1 VYYKIGGF
9 MDIMDIDEIIEA
21 ALMEDMPEGDITS
34 ESIID
39 PKSVSEAH
47 MISREKGV
55 LAGIEIAE
63 SVFKKI
69 DHAVEF
75 KKIIKDGQEF
85 NKNHRL
91 AQIKGSSIS
100 ILKGERLALNFIQRL
115 SGIATLT
122 KKCTNVLKGTKTK
135 LLDTRKTTPCL
146 RMLEKY
152 AVRMGGGVNHRLNL
166 SEMILIKD
174 NHLQLV
180 GSIKESIQRA
190 RQSVGDKIKIEVE
203 TTCLDEVKEAIQ
215 YGADI
220 IMLDNMTPQEIR
232 RAVTLVKGKVPLEVS
247 GNINLDNLS
256 EVAGLGVDFISVG
269 SLTHSYK
276 SLDISLDFL

>member
-1 VYYKIGGF
+1 MNIL
-9 MDIMDIDEIIEA
+9 DIDEIIEA
-21 ALMEDMPEGDITS
+21 ALTEDMPEGDITS

-69 DHAVEF
+69 DHTVEF

-85 NKNHRL
+85 NKNRRL

-190 RQSVGDKIKIEVE
+190 RQAVGDKIKIEVE
-203 TTCLDEVKEAIQ
+203 TTCLGEVKEALQ

-269 SLTHSYK
+269 SLTHSYE

>member
-1 VYYKIGGF
+1 
-9 MDIMDIDEIIEA
+9 MNIMDIDEIIEA
-21 ALMEDMPEGDITS
+21 ALIEDMPEGDITS

-69 DHAVEF
+69 DHTVEF

-85 NKNHRL
+85 NESHRL

-100 ILKGERLALNFIQRL
+100 ILKGERLALNFVQRL

-190 RQSVGDKIKIEVE
+190 RQSAGDNIKIEVE
-203 TTCLDEVKEAIQ
+203 TTCLDEVKEALQ

>member
-1 VYYKIGGF
+1 
-9 MDIMDIDEIIEA
+9 MNIMDIDEIIEA
-21 ALMEDMPEGDITS
+21 ALIEDMPEGDITS

-69 DHAVEF
+69 DHTVEF

-85 NKNHRL
+85 NESHRL

-203 TTCLDEVKEAIQ
+203 TTCLDEVKEALQ

>member
-1 VYYKIGGF
+1 
-9 MDIMDIDEIIEA
+9 
-21 ALMEDMPEGDITS
+21 MPEGDITS

-69 DHAVEF
+69 DRTVEF

-122 KKCTNVLKGTKTK
+122 KKCTDVLKGTKTK

-174 NHLQLV
+174 NHLKLV

-190 RQSVGDKIKIEVE
+190 RHSVGDKIKIEVE
-203 TTCLDEVKEAIQ
+203 TTCLDEVKEALQ

>member
-1 VYYKIGGF
+1 

-39 PKSVSEAH
+39 SKSVSEAH

>member
-1 VYYKIGGF
+1 MNIL
-9 MDIMDIDEIIEA
+9 DIDEIIEA
-21 ALMEDMPEGDITS
+21 ALTEDMPEGDITS

-69 DHAVEF
+69 DRTVEF

-122 KKCTNVLKGTKTK
+122 KKCTDVLKGTKTK

-174 NHLQLV
+174 NHLKLV

-190 RQSVGDKIKIEVE
+190 RHSVGDKIKIEVE
-203 TTCLDEVKEAIQ
+203 TTCLDEVKEALQ